1 MSNILKFFSFNESPA
16 LEARVASIST
26 QQHNR
31 YQTFPRCLIF
41 LLHPPTP
48 IYSPREITTH
58 SCSSNRYWW
67 LPWFYLPLPTSFLDS
82 RQIFWVQIALLSTFC
97 VPQAYKTTHPNQV
110 YYVSSETPLL
120 KKYPSMSIIATL
132 LVSQTRISSLPSA
145 LLFP

>member
-132 LVSQTRISSLPSA
+132 LVSQTRISSSPSA